1 MNRQPHETD
10 PRDRAMT
17 PQFSFQS
24 SNLLGGILA
33 ILIYLL
39 VISLLLARLGG
50 YENYERVLGI
60 ILILLIFPLTYLLI
74 SAFYLDRPRIYVL
87 QVGLMILFLIVELA
101 LDYIFEVPFRTV
113 KWQTI
118 AYVTLFFGATGGM
131 IGVASLAG
139 RVWSAAAVIGF
150 LVMGG
155 VSLLQRHITGL

>member
-1 MNRQPHETD
+1 M
-10 PRDRAMT
+10 A
-17 PQFSFQS
+17 PQLSIQN
-24 SNLLGGILA
+24 SNLLGGVLA

-39 VISLLLARLGG
+39 VISLLLGRLFGQG
-50 YENYERVLGI
+50 NLERVLGI
-60 ILILLIFPLTYLLI
+60 FLILLIFPLTYLLI

-113 KWQTI
+113 RWQTI
-118 AYVTLFFGATGGM
+118 AYVMLFFGATGGM

-139 RVWSAAAVIGF
+139 RVWSVVAVIGF

-155 VSLLQRHITGL
+155 VSFLQRHITGL